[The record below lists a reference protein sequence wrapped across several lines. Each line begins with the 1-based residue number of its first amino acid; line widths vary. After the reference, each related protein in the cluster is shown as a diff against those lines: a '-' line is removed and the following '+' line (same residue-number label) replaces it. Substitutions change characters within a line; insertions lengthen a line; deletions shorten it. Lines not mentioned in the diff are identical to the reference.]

1 MEVRAKIVGLFIK
14 EALQEYKKAN
24 KGALPEKIVIYR
36 DGFGTPSMF
45 ENIKPYEPEYLL
57 EQIKSTTT
65 GYNPQLIYC
74 LVDKNRPQRIF
85 I

>member
-1 MEVRAKIVGLFIK
+1 MEIRAEIVGVFIN

-24 KGALPEKIVIYR
+24 KGALPDKIVVYR
-36 DGFGTPSMF
+36 DGFGSPSMF
-45 ENIKPYEPEYLL
+45 ESIKLFEPEYLL
-57 EQIKSTTT
+57 EQIKTAAS
-65 GYNPQLIYC
+65 GYNPKLMYS

>member
-1 MEVRAKIVGLFIK
+1 MEVRAEIVGLFIK

-45 ENIKPYEPEYLL
+45 ENIKPFEPEYLL

-65 GYNPQLIYC
+65 GYNPQLMYC